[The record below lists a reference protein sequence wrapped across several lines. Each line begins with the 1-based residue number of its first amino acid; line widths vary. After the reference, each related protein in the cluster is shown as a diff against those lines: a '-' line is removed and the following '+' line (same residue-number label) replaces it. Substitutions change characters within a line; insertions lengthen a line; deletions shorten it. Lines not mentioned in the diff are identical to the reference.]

1 MNRRYHIKNEEHD
14 VVAIVENWA
23 VVTGRVLG
31 VEDAPAL
38 PEFAAVELEV
48 EGVEPFEGYPDL
60 LHVGPGSGLTVL
72 VRQDL
77 VRRHGV
83 ETGGRVS
90 IRTRRGGRSR
100 FFAHPDGV
108 GVLD

>member
-1 MNRRYHIKNEEHD
+1 M
-14 VVAIVENWA
+14 VAIVENWA
-23 VVTGRVLG
+23 VVTGRVSR
-31 VEDAPAL
+31 VEDAPGQ

-48 EGVEPFEGYPDL
+48 EGVAPVEGYPDL

-77 VRRHGV
+77 VRQHGV
-83 ETGGRVS
+83 GGGARVS
-90 IRTRRGGRSR
+90 IRTRRGGRDR

-108 GVLD
+108 TIQD

>member
-1 MNRRYHIKNEEHD
+1 M
-14 VVAIVENWA
+14 VAIVENWA

-60 LHVGPGSGLTVL
+60 LHVGPGSGLTVPTYL
-72 VRQDL
+72 RAWFGD
-77 VRRHGV
+77 RP
-83 ETGGRVS
+83 
-90 IRTRRGGRSR
+90 RSPR
-100 FFAHPDGV
+100 SPRPARS
-108 GVLD
+108 